1 MVGEMSFVSELRAYV
16 HARARADMG
25 SFVRLSLCAFVR
37 VRVLWHFE
45 LTAAIPL
52 PMLLALPFPSCP
64 ACDVDEACENADDC
78 SSDVCAGGIC
88 TTSYPTPVPSPV
100 PSSSPTWTPC
110 PWLEVP
116 ADPQLESAKFSSTG
130 GKLFLQFDSE
140 TDRAGF
146 GGMSFS
152 CDQLVDF
159 PQVSYATCTWTSNS
173 LLTVRFPRITVV
185 EFGALLRCCT
195 LLYHRQLLTI
205 GPRVSPITTSLLLVA

>member
-1 MVGEMSFVSELRAYV
+1 
-16 HARARADMG
+16 
-25 SFVRLSLCAFVR
+25 
-37 VRVLWHFE
+37 
-45 LTAAIPL
+45 
-52 PMLLALPFPSCP
+52 MLLALPFPSCP
-64 ACDVDEACENADDC
+64 VCDVDEACENADDC
-78 SSDVCAGGIC
+78 RSDVCTEGIC
-88 TTSYPTPVPSPV
+88 ITSYPTPVPSPV

-195 LLYHRQLLTI
+195 LLYHSQLLTI